1 MKGKNSQPQK
11 QKRRD
16 VRYVPDEL
24 LYLPVPQLEHVPPSL
39 PVDPALHLQSLLA
52 VLPAVDLERAGQ
64 FEQAPEP
71 VNAHTNSI
79 CHVSAANLKSL
90 SGRISERK
98 GVGCKFQNGRISSK
112 IPDELLYVPAGQI
125 THVPPLDPPKPGGQW
140 QSLTEVLPSY
150 EVDPVGQLEHDRTVS
165 LRRRGSSNR
174 IQILQT
180 THTRS
185 FTSVLERM
193 KQ

>member
-1 MKGKNSQPQK
+1 MEGEISQPQK

-52 VLPAVDLERAGQ
+52 VLPAGELERAGQ

-71 VNAHTNSI
+71 VNEHTNSI

-98 GVGCKFQNGRISSK
+98 GVGCKFQNENFEQDTG
-112 IPDELLYVPAGQI
+112 
-125 THVPPLDPPKPGGQW
+125 
-140 QSLTEVLPSY
+140 
-150 EVDPVGQLEHDRTVS
+150 
-165 LRRRGSSNR
+165 
-174 IQILQT
+174 
-180 THTRS
+180 
-185 FTSVLERM
+185 
-193 KQ
+193 